1 MHVLPRSVLIALSAF
16 TLLLFTACAAPDVD
30 EQSQAISPKLNKVIV
45 LGMIHS
51 AHETSEAYSTAR
63 VKGVM
68 RAIAPDYVLTEI
80 PPDRM
85 DEAMRSFTE
94 EGMVTEARVIRFPEY
109 KDALFPLLNEMAFDI
124 IPTAGWTRDMA
135 LFRRDALEA
144 ISQDK
149 TRAEDWA
156 AYQAGLT
163 QMREAIGERGD
174 DPYFIHTD
182 EYDAITKRGYTPYAT
197 RFAND
202 LGVGDWETINAA
214 HYWYIER
221 ALDRLTGEGAT
232 ILITYGAGHKYWFL
246 EQLRARNDIELVS
259 PLPYFDQVPADTDG
273 T

>member
-1 MHVLPRSVLIALSAF
+1 MQTLPNPIVTALSAI
-16 TLLLFTACAAPDVD
+16 TLFFFAACSAPDA
-30 EQSQAISPKLNKVIV
+30 EEPAQAVSPNLNKVIV

-51 AHETSEAYSTAR
+51 GHETSEVYSTAR

-68 RAIAPDYVLTEI
+68 RAVAPDYVLTEI

-94 EGMVTEARVIRFPEY
+94 DGMVTEARVVRFPEY
-109 KDALFPLLNEMAFDI
+109 KDALFPLLNEMDFEI
-124 IPTAGWTRDMA
+124 IPTAGWTSDMA
-135 LFRRDALEA
+135 LFRRDALQA

-149 TRAEDWA
+149 TRADDWA

-163 QMREAIGERGD
+163 EMREAMGERRD
-174 DPYFIHTD
+174 DPYFIHSD
-182 EYDAITKRGYTPYAT
+182 EYDAITKKGYTPYAQL
-197 RFAND
+197 FAND

-214 HYWYIER
+214 HYSYIER
-221 ALDRLTGEGAT
+221 GLDRLTGEGAT

-246 EQLRARNDIELVS
+246 EQLRERTDIELIS

-273 T
+273 N